1 VRRIARKAGLV
12 VTEKQHSQDICFI
25 PDKDYPRFWRLRG
38 YRAMPGDIVDE
49 KGGILGRHRGIIH
62 YTIGQRSGLGVSS
75 TQALYVQSIDAQH
88 NRIVVCGRSGLAA
101 EGLVAG
107 RVNLHVS
114 HLPTR
119 VMAKIRYGQNAVPA
133 RAVLRNRKLFVLFST
148 AQESVTPGQS
158 AAIYDGDALLGGGV
172 IERAIREKEYGG

>member
-1 VRRIARKAGLV
+1 MRR
-12 VTEKQHSQDICFI
+12 
-25 PDKDYPRFWRLRG
+25 
-38 YRAMPGDIVDE
+38 
-49 KGGILGRHRGIIH
+49 GGILGRHRGIIH